1 MTEINLLDVLNYD
14 RQNRFLTAFDRM
26 AIHKQISNLLNNRLS
41 LLKQELLEKIN
52 EENKIGKFL

>member
-14 RQNRFLTAFDRM
+14 SQNRFLTAFDRM